1 MSLFGTLNTGVSGM
15 AAQANLLSTIG
26 DNISNSST
34 TGYKR
39 ATTDFETVLGNQ
51 SASSYTAGSVST
63 QIRYGVSTQG
73 QLTSSTSVTDLA
85 IQGNGFFVVQGTNGA
100 TALTRAGSFVP
111 NSAGQLVN
119 TAGYSLM
126 GYNLID
132 GSSATVNGTG
142 GLQVINLSKQSLTAN
157 PTTGGTMVFNLNSGT
172 TAAATG
178 EVLPAANDPTATT
191 GATTSSAASTFKTS
205 VAAYDDLG
213 NAVTFDI
220 YLTKTGTDTSG
231 NSVWQA
237 AVYNQADAA
246 TGGGFPYTV
255 TAANKTNEPNG
266 PLLSLQNLTYSST
279 TGKLTSATVGGTK
292 TASTTAGPLALTI
305 PIPGG
310 QTMNL
315 DISGSTQLASAS
327 NVTTATVNGSAPSK
341 LDHVTIGTDGTVTSV
356 YTNGIQQA
364 TYRIPL
370 ADVPSEDNLT
380 PVSGNVYEPN
390 LASGTMT
397 IGTATSGSLGSIK
410 SNELENST
418 VDLATELTNMISAQ
432 RSYEANSKVIQASSD
447 LLKVVDQ
454 LSG

>member
-51 SASSYTAGSVST
+51 SANTYTAGGVST
-63 QIRYGVSTQG
+63 NIRYGISSQG

-85 IQGNGFFVVQGTNGA
+85 VQGNGFFVVQGSNGS

-111 NSAGQLVN
+111 DASGQLVN
-119 TAGYSLM
+119 TAGYALM
-126 GYNLID
+126 GYNLTD

-157 PTTGGTMVFNLNSGT
+157 PSTAGSLVFNLDATKTPVAAGSDLPSGNAST
-172 TAAATG
+172 SAATY
-178 EVLPAANDPTATT
+178 
-191 GATTSSAASTFKTS
+191 KTS
-205 VAAYDDLG
+205 VAAYDNLG
-213 NAVTFDI
+213 NAVTFDV
-220 YLTKTGTDTSG
+220 YFTKTDSDPTTG
-231 NSVWQA
+231 NSTWEA
-237 AVYNQADAA
+237 AVYDQKDATA
-246 TGGGFPYTV
+246 GGFPYQ
-255 TAANKTNEPNG
+255 AAGATTPDD
-266 PLLSLQNLTYSST
+266 PLSVQTLTYT
-279 TGKLTSATVGGTK
+279 GANGKLSSATVGGT
-292 TASTTAGPLALTI
+292 AAVSTTLGPLALTI
-305 PIPGG
+305 PVPNG
-310 QTMNL
+310 QTLKL
-315 DISGSTQLASAS
+315 DISTSTQLASAS

-341 LDHVTIGTDGTVTSV
+341 LDHVTIGQDGTVTSV

-370 ADVPSEDNLT
+370 ADVPSENNLT
-380 PVSGNVYEPN
+380 PLSGNVYQ
-390 LASGTMT
+390 ASIDSGNMT
-397 IGTATSGSLGSIK
+397 IGKATTGSLGNIQ

-418 VDLATELTNMISAQ
+418 VDLATELTNMITAQ

>member
-51 SASSYTAGSVST
+51 AANSYTAGGVSSS
-63 QIRYGVSTQG
+63 IRYGISSQG
-73 QLTSSTSVTDLA
+73 QLASSTSVTDLA
-85 IQGNGFFVVQGTNGA
+85 VQGNGFFVVQGPNGG

-111 NSAGQLVN
+111 DASGQLVN

-126 GYNLID
+126 GYNLTD

-157 PTTGGTMVFNLNSGT
+157 PSTAGSLVFNLDATKAPVAAGASLPSQN
-172 TAAATG
+172 TATSAATY
-178 EVLPAANDPTATT
+178 
-191 GATTSSAASTFKTS
+191 KTS
-205 VAAYDDLG
+205 VAAYDHLG
-213 NAVTFDI
+213 NAVTFDV
-220 YLTKTGTDTSG
+220 YFTKTASDPATGDAT
-231 NSVWQA
+231 WEA

-246 TGGGFPYTV
+246 AGGGFPYT
-255 TAANKTNEPNG
+255 TAALATET
-266 PLLSLQNLTYSST
+266 LTYSGT
-279 TGKLTSATVGGTK
+279 NGKLTS
-292 TASTTAGPLALTI
+292 STGANPLALTI
-305 PIPGG
+305 PVPGG
-310 QTMNL
+310 ETLDL
-315 DISGSTQLASAS
+315 DISKSTQLASAS
-327 NVTTATVNGSAPSK
+327 NVVTATVNGSAPSK
-341 LDHVTIGTDGTVTSV
+341 LDHVNIGQDGTVTSV

-370 ADVPSEDNLT
+370 ADVPSENNLT
-380 PVSGNVYEPN
+380 PLTGNVYQAS
-390 LASGTMT
+390 LASGNMT
-397 IGTATSGSLGSIK
+397 IGTATTGSLGNIK
-410 SNELENST
+410 SNELEDST
-418 VDLATELTNMISAQ
+418 VDLATELTNMITAQ

>member
-51 SASSYTAGSVST
+51 SANSYTAGGVSST
-63 QIRYGVSTQG
+63 IRYGISSQG
-73 QLTSSTSVTDLA
+73 QLASSTSVTDLA
-85 IQGNGFFVVQGTNGA
+85 VQGNGFFVVQGANGG

-111 NSAGQLVN
+111 DASGQLVN
-119 TAGYSLM
+119 SAGYSLM
-126 GYNLID
+126 GYNLTD

-157 PTTGGTMVFNLNSGT
+157 PSTAGSLVYNLNSTAPDAAT
-172 TAAATG
+172 TAVLPSANATG
-178 EVLPAANDPTATT
+178 SEATAT
-191 GATTSSAASTFKTS
+191 SSSSFKTS
-205 VAAYDDLG
+205 VAAYDNLG

-220 YLTKTGTDTSG
+220 YFTKTGTDTTG

-237 AVYNQADAA
+237 AVFNQADAA
-246 TGGGFPYTV
+246 TTGTSVPFPYSST
-255 TAANKTNEPNG
+255 TDPN
-266 PLLSLQNLTYSST
+266 PISVQNLTYSAT
-279 TGKLTSATVGGTK
+279 NGKLTAATVGGK
-292 TASTTAGPLALTI
+292 GSTTSTTDGPLALTI
-305 PIPGG
+305 PVPGG
-310 QTMNL
+310 QPLSL
-315 DISGSTQLASAS
+315 DISTSTQLASAS

-341 LDHVTIGTDGTVTSV
+341 LDHVTIGQDGTVTSV

-370 ADVPSEDNLT
+370 ADVPSENNLT
-380 PVSGNVYEPN
+380 PLTGNVYE
-390 LASGTMT
+390 ASLSSGNMT
-397 IGTATSGSLGSIK
+397 IGTATTGSLGAVM
-410 SNELENST
+410 SNELEDST
-418 VDLATELTNMISAQ
+418 VDLATELTNMITAQ